1 MKDQHTNLPLKGG
14 SVPIRGL
21 QICGQ
26 CDFKTV
32 FALAMKHHTKYVHHE
47 TTNKLDT
54 SVKEIPIDD
63 SGDNGQ
69 ITLLEC
75 LLCRYKAPTS
85 KKLTAHVKRNHSMHD
100 GSLLKNKYQKSHRCG
115 YCDFKTQTAGRLKF
129 HMKSHDTEYCSKC
142 SYVTNTKV
150 SLAEHMKTHH
160 SNVKD
165 KLCPESGCD
174 YATDAREKLD
184 KHIMKIHLKLKD
196 KMCKLCDFA
205 TDQTSALT
213 FHIRAKHAKIK
224 DQTCPYCGSEFSLNT
239 NLESHIEA
247 VHHQIRNHR
256 CPTRNYASN
265 RGSNLVRHIK
275 AHHDNI
281 YENNVVNSKIDNE
294 ITNFLMKTEAD

>member
-1 MKDQHTNLPLKGG
+1 MLRGAQSTQNMTDQQTNLPLKGG

-21 QICGQ
+21 QVCGQ

-32 FALAMKHHTKYVHHE
+32 FALAMKHHTKHAHSE
-47 TTNKLDT
+47 ITNKLDT
-54 SVKEIPIDD
+54 SVKTIPIDD
-63 SGDNGQ
+63 NSDKGL
-69 ITLLEC
+69 ITWHEC

-115 YCDFKTQTAGRLKF
+115 YCDFKTQTAGKLKF

-174 YATDAREKLD
+174 YATDAKEKLD
-184 KHIMKIHLKLKD
+184 NHMMKIHLKVKD
-196 KMCKLCDFA
+196 KFCELCSYA
-205 TDQTSALT
+205 TDQTS
-213 FHIRAKHAKIK
+213 
-224 DQTCPYCGSEFSLNT
+224 D
-239 NLESHIEA
+239 LESHIKA
-247 VHHQIRNHR
+247 VHLQIRNHR
-256 CPTRNYASN
+256 CPHCNYTSYHS
-265 RGSNLVRHIK
+265 GNLDRHIK
-275 AHHDNI
+275 AHHDKIEDND
-281 YENNVVNSKIDNE
+281 EVNSKIDNE
-294 ITNFLMKTEAD
+294 ITDFLIKTEAD